1 MDTNVSVGEVLNRA
15 VEIYKTRIGILFGTA
30 AVVLIPAGLIEG
42 LLTHAGG
49 MLGSLS
55 GIVSL
60 VASALFTGAVV
71 RIVQAEDSGTEPG
84 GIGQIFSSISDRIWP
99 LVWVGFVASIA
110 QGFGLV
116 LLIVPG
122 LFLIV
127 IWSVLQPVIVV
138 EGLSFDALAR
148 SRALVKGN
156 GWNVFGLM
164 VVVLLITLGVI
175 ALGAAFGG
183 IIGGW
188 VGVGVMT
195 AIFGVLLIP
204 VGALIRTV
212 LYFKLIEHGGGS
224 AAAAAAGV

>member
-1 MDTNVSVGEVLNRA
+1 MTTNVSAGEVLNRA
-15 VEIYKTRIGILFGTA
+15 LEIYTKRFGILFGTA
-30 AVVLIPAGLIEG
+30 AVVLIPAAVIEG
-42 LLTHAGG
+42 LLSHAGG
-49 MLGSLS
+49 MLGSL
-55 GIVSL
+55 GGVVSL
-60 VASALFTGAVV
+60 VASAVFTGAAV
-71 RIVQAEDSGTEPG
+71 RIVQADDAGSSPGT
-84 GIGQIFSSISDRIWP
+84 IGEIFSSISDRIWP

-110 QGFGLV
+110 QGIGLL

-122 LFLIV
+122 LFLLV
-127 IWSVLQPVIVV
+127 IWSVMQPVIVV

-148 SRALVKGN
+148 SRELVRGN

-164 VVVLLITLGVI
+164 VVVVLITLGVV

-195 AIFGVLLIP
+195 AIFGILLVP
-204 VGALIRTV
+204 FGALIRTV

-224 AAAAAAGV
+224 GSAAAGV